1 MTIEKTIQ
9 LPKIPK
15 YVAEWVEDNKN
26 IGIYYALYLLTLR
39 GSLPE
44 IYPIQFKIAK
54 YLGVNSF
61 KNFDNKEKLNNLMT
75 AMLFGYEIE
84 DPLYHALIKGGRK
97 LELEE
102 NLYNSRYYQAGES
115 LNISSSNITRSSR
128 IKTLDEWNELG
139 LSEENADFYPE
150 KEFH

>member
-1 MTIEKTIQ
+1 MTKEKIIQ

-39 GSLPE
+39 AKHAE
-44 IYPIQFKIAK
+44 TYPGQFKVAK

-61 KNFDNKEKLNNLMT
+61 KDFNNKEKLNNLIT

-84 DPLYHALIKGGRK
+84 DPLYHALVKGGRK
-97 LELEE
+97 LELEKD
-102 NLYNSRYYQAGES
+102 LHNSRYYETWLG
-115 LNISSSNITRSSR
+115 LNVSSSHITRSSR
-128 IKTLDEWNELG
+128 IKTLDEWSELG
-139 LSEENADFYPE
+139 LSEKNADFYPE
-150 KEFH
+150 EEFN